1 MSEAAE
7 TTKTNKPA
15 DSPDSPDGTASSG
28 PLAGLRVLD
37 ASTILAGP
45 LCCQI
50 LGDFGAEVI
59 KIEHPQYGDSMRGHG
74 ESKDGVP
81 IWWKEISRNKRTL
94 GLSLS
99 RPDGAEVF
107 KRLTATA
114 DVVVENFRPGT
125 LERWGLGPEVLA
137 ELNPGLVLV
146 RLTGFGQEGP
156 YSSRAGFG
164 TLAEA
169 MSGFAHLTGPEGG
182 PPTLPAFGLADSI
195 CGIAASSAVLMALRH
210 RDATGE
216 GQVIDL
222 SILEPILTAVGP
234 GPTMYQQLGV
244 IGERHGNRSTN
255 NAPRNTY
262 LTKDGKWVAVSTSAQ
277 RIAEK
282 VLELVGHPEVI
293 TEPWFA
299 SGSTRA
305 QHVDELD
312 AYVGDWVADRN
323 RDDVL
328 EAFSAVGAAVAA
340 VYDARDIVEDPHI
353 RQTKMLLEVED
364 QDLGPVLQHNVL
376 FRMSRTPGRIR
387 FTGRGLGEDTDA
399 VLREIG
405 YGETDI
411 ERLRESETVK

>member
-7 TTKTNKPA
+7 TTKTDKPA
-15 DSPDSPDGTASSG
+15 DSPDGTASSG

-107 KRLTATA
+107 KRLAATA

-125 LERWGLGPEVLA
+125 LERWGLRPEVLA

-293 TEPWFA
+293 AEPWFA

-353 RQTKMLLEVED
+353 RQTGMLLEVED

-399 VLREIG
+399 ILSEIG